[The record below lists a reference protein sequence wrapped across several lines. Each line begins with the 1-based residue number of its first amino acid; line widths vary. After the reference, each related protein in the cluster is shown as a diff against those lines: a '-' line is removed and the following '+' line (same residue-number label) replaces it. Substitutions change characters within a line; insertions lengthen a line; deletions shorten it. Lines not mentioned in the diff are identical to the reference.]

1 VQTELQ
7 VSKRK
12 EIIKMRGEKN
22 EMENRKIIEKV
33 RKTKVFVF

>member
-22 EMENRKIIEKV
+22 EMENRKSQKN
-33 RKTKVFVF
+33 